1 MHGEAKKDLTLTLS
15 TNNCLP
21 LHTTHNIY
29 TIYTRGRENQM
40 EKFTDIIN
48 SNQLTL
54 VDFFAT
60 WCGPCKMMHP
70 VLEQLKSE
78 LGDQVRII
86 KLDVDKNEALANA
99 YRIQSVP
106 TLMLFRKGETLW
118 RQSGAMRLAD
128 LKSLIEQHIEKSE

>member
-1 MHGEAKKDLTLTLS
+1 M
-15 TNNCLP
+15 
-21 LHTTHNIY
+21 HTTHN
-29 TIYTRGRENQM
+29 IYTRGRENQM

-78 LGDQVRII
+78 LGEQVRII
-86 KLDVDKNEALANA
+86 KLDIDKNETMANA

-118 RQSGAMRLAD
+118 RQSGAMRLAN
-128 LKSLIEQHIEKSE
+128 LKSLIEQYIEKSE